1 VFLRAAPH
9 ITKHTHGMGLAL
21 SLRISWLLRMSLP
34 PSFLNDPTTILLSK
48 TSEVVW
54 RSPANTGRG
63 AYPVWESL
71 GHGMLHCFVLSL
83 YLVPRSKYPLP
94 SIFRWQTITRTLAWR
109 CAARVYHSAV
119 IDTPGTTTGE
129 PAAQRPRSA
138 SFRPKNAEPRRAPAR
153 LWSTNSRSFCL
164 GWRARDPQGA
174 PFPRPACP
182 TSLLVFPSSH
192 PTPLGS
198 RPSSVPS
205 APTPMTPILLGLI
218 PLATMSSWM
227 EE

>member
-1 VFLRAAPH
+1 MGWVSPICCEPSPRA
-9 ITKHTHGMGLAL
+9 
-21 SLRISWLLRMSLP
+21 SWLLPRMYLP

-138 SFRPKNAEPRRAPAR
+138 SFRPKNAEPRSAPAR

-174 PFPRPACP
+174 PFPRPP
-182 TSLLVFPSSH
+182 SH

-198 RPSSVPS
+198 RPSSVPP
-205 APTPMTPILLGLI
+205 PTLMAPILLGLI
-218 PLATMSSWM
+218 PLATMSS
-227 EE
+227 